1 MVTDIEKLFLALV
14 RGGIG
19 NSKEDSFQFILDWK
33 DMMVLANAQG
43 LSAVVLDGVN
53 EWKSRREE
61 GWCGC
66 LPPQQF
72 VLQWIGNVMQNYE
85 ARYVEYEKAL
95 GSLAGWYNAH
105 GYKMMV
111 LKGYACSIDWPK
123 PEHRPCGDIDIWLFG
138 KQNIADELLA
148 KETGILLDKS
158 HHHHTVFS
166 WGDFMVENHYDF
178 INVHHH
184 RSNGEMDKIL
194 KELGGDDT
202 HYVEVLG
209 ERVYLPSP
217 NLHALFLL
225 RHSMSHFASE
235 RITLRHLLDWA
246 FFVKKHGKEVD
257 WVWLIGILERFGM
270 RRLFDIFN
278 AICIEDLG
286 FESYIFPPLTKVD
299 GSIKNRVLSEIL
311 SPEFNETEPNTF
323 LPRVLFKYRRWCAN
337 EWKHQLCYKESMW
350 SAFWSGMW
358 SHLQKPHSI

>member
-1 MVTDIEKLFLALV
+1 MTSDSKQTFLSLV
-14 RGGIG
+14 RQGIG
-19 NSKEDSFQFILDWK
+19 NGAAFPDVVDWQAVK
-33 DMMVLANAQG
+33 ALADEQG
-43 LSAVVLDGVN
+43 LAAIIVDAI
-53 EWKSRREE
+53 EQ
-61 GWCGC
+61 
-66 LPPQQF
+66 LPEANRPPKALL
-72 VLQWIGNVMQNYE
+72 LQWIGEALHNYE
-85 ARYVEYEKAL
+85 SHYGLYRRTIAEL
-95 GSLAGWYNAH
+95 SGWYNAH

-111 LKGYACSIDWPK
+111 LKGYACSIDWHK
-123 PEHRPCGDIDIWLFG
+123 PEHRPCGDIDIWLLG
-138 KQNIADELLA
+138 KQREADELLT
-148 KETGILLDKS
+148 KETGISLDKS

-184 RSNGEMDKIL
+184 RSNREMEMIL
-194 KELGGDDT
+194 KELGGDDS

-246 FFVKKHGKEVD
+246 FFVKKHGQEVD
-257 WVWLIGILERFGM
+257 WRWLLEILERFGM
-270 RRLFDIFN
+270 RRLLDIFN

-299 GSIKNRVLSEIL
+299 GSIKNRVLSEII
-311 SPEFNETEPNTF
+311 SPEFYEREPNAF
-323 LPRVLFKYRRWCAN
+323 LPRVLFKFRRWCAN

-350 SAFWSGMW
+350 SAFWSGAW

>member
-43 LSAVVLDGVN
+43 LSAVVLDGIN
-53 EWKSRREE
+53 EILNSNSQLSTLDSQLK
-61 GWCGC
+61 
-66 LPPQQF
+66 LT
-72 VLQWIGNVMQNYE
+72 WIGEVMQNYE
-85 ARYVEYEKAL
+85 QRYVEYGKSLE
-95 GSLAGWYNAH
+95 SLAGWYNQH
-105 GYKMMV
+105 GIKMMV
-111 LKGYACSIDWPK
+111 LKGYKGYACSIDWPK

-138 KQNIADELLA
+138 KQREADEMLT
-148 KETGILLDKS
+148 KEAGVSLDKS

-178 INVHHH
+178 VNVHHH
-184 RSNGEMDKIL
+184 HSNGEMEMIL
-194 KELGGDDT
+194 KELGGDDSR
-202 HYVEVLG
+202 YVEVFG

-246 FFVKKHGKEVD
+246 FFVKKHGQEVD
-257 WVWLIGILERFGM
+257 WRWLLEILERFGM

-299 GSIKNRVLSEIL
+299 GLIKNRVLSEII
-311 SPEFNETEPNTF
+311 SPEFYEREPNAF
-323 LPRVLFKYRRWCAN
+323 LPRVLFKYRRWRVACGVMCKN
-337 EWKHQLCYKESMW
+337 LIQSSIGTEKYC
-350 SAFWSGMW
+350 
-358 SHLQKPHSI
+358 QK